1 MWLLWNYS
9 SIKRFNFN
17 LGCQH
22 QVKKSSCKYEGR
34 QVTRTEKFIDH
45 SRTGDGTWS
54 DVPPNFQITTVEKWY
69 PLAEKTPYSE
79 VETARDSLM

>member
-1 MWLLWNYS
+1 M
-9 SIKRFNFN
+9 
-17 LGCQH
+17 
-22 QVKKSSCKYEGR
+22 
-34 QVTRTEKFIDH
+34 TRTEKFIDH